1 MKKIQSRSKSFH
13 ALINSQKSIWL
24 GKEKLV
30 KVSIKSSKNTQNL
43 PKTDVIDHL
52 RGKEN
57 SFHYTLVQPD
67 KT

>member
-13 ALINSQKSIWL
+13 ALINSQKGNWL
-24 GKEKLV
+24 GEEKLV

-52 RGKEN
+52 RAKEN